1 MSVPVVTVA
10 QMRGWE
16 DASWSAG
23 RDINEVM
30 RLAGAAVAQQA
41 MVMTNKEDVIL
52 LLAGRG
58 NNGGDTRLAAEQIK
72 GRKVTLVEV
81 SSQNCLSEI
90 QKLLDGGPALV
101 VDGLFGIGLN
111 RELVGDWAELVEAV
125 NASGSTVLAVDTPSG
140 LNADTGEPMGV
151 AVRADVTITFGSP
164 KLGLIENHAADF
176 VGRLE
181 VAADVGLIQCS
192 EQTGLNWLLP
202 GDFEGF
208 PPARHVNSHKE
219 TFGHLGIIAG
229 SMGFHGAAV
238 LAARAAQRAQPGLI
252 TLITPKNIYRPVA
265 SQLRSQ
271 MVHPWTVDSI
281 GRLAKCTALLAGPG
295 LADEELPKGLRN
307 EIIRLW
313 YEDER
318 PMVLDASALDWLKP
332 MKKTGD
338 RTRVITPHPGE
349 AGRLLGVSSDA
360 LQAGRC
366 AALRKLAS
374 QYDCHVVLKGAHTLI
389 GESVGDI
396 YINSSGNPYL
406 AQGGSGD
413 VLSGFI
419 GGWLA
424 QPWTHAAPMLALTY
438 SVWRHGRSAD
448 WMSSHAKGWGM
459 DELVTAL

>member
-1 MSVPVVTVA
+1 
-10 QMRGWE
+10 
-16 DASWSAG
+16 
-23 RDINEVM
+23 
-30 RLAGAAVAQQA
+30 LAG
-41 MVMTNKEDVIL
+41 K
-52 LLAGRG
+52 G

-72 GRKVTLVEV
+72 GRKVTLAEV
-81 SSQNCLSEI
+81 SGQDCLPEI
-90 QKLLDGGPALV
+90 QEVLDGGPALV

-111 RELVGDWAELVEAV
+111 RELVGDWVELVEAV
-125 NASGSTVLAVDTPSG
+125 NASGLTVLAVDAPSG

-151 AVRADVTITFGSP
+151 AVRADVTITFGAP
-164 KLGLIENHAADF
+164 KLGLLENHAAEF

-181 VAADVGLIQCS
+181 TAADIGLIQCP
-192 EQTGLNWLLP
+192 EQTGLNWVLP
-202 GDFEGF
+202 EDFDDF
-208 PPARHVNSHKE
+208 PPERPVNSHKG

-252 TLITPKNIYRPVA
+252 TLLTPKNVYHPVA
-265 SQLRSQ
+265 SQLREQ

-313 YEDER
+313 REDER

-338 RTRVITPHPGE
+338 HTRVITPHPGE
-349 AGRLLGVSSDA
+349 AARLLGVSSVA

-374 QYDCHVVLKGAHTLI
+374 QCDCHVVLKGAHTLI
-389 GESVGDI
+389 GESAGDI
-396 YINSSGNPYL
+396 CINSSGNPYL

-424 QPWTHAAPMLALTY
+424 QPWTHVASKRALTY
-438 SVWRHGRSAD
+438 AVWRHGRAAD
-448 WMSSHAKGWGM
+448 WMSSQAEGWGM